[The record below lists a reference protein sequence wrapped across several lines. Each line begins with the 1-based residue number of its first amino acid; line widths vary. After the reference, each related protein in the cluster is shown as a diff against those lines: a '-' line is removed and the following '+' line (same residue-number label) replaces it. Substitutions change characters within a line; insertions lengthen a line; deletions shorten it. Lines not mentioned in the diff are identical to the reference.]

1 MHLPVMAG
9 TALAKAVPEGYLRDD
24 TGDNISDRN
33 KNYCELTA
41 LFWAWKN
48 MDTVEVLKDA
58 SSIGLCHY
66 RRYFAMPG
74 MGRKS
79 ILSQRFADSLM
90 SRCSAAFPR
99 ARNYVIESNYSHYAH
114 AHHAQDLD
122 LTREII
128 SEKYPEYLDAFDRRM
143 KMTRGHRFNMFIMR
157 RDILDR
163 YCQWLFD
170 ILFDLETKLD
180 ISCYSE
186 RDQRV
191 YGFVSERLLD
201 VWLDANHV
209 EYIELPYLMTEKE
222 NLMLKAFGVLRR
234 KITGSLRK

>member
-1 MHLPVMAG
+1 
-9 TALAKAVPEGYLRDD
+9 
-24 TGDNISDRN
+24 
-33 KNYCELTA
+33 
-41 LFWAWKN
+41 
-48 MDTVEVLKDA
+48 
-58 SSIGLCHY
+58 
-66 RRYFAMPG
+66 
-74 MGRKS
+74 
-79 ILSQRFADSLM
+79 
-90 SRCSAAFPR
+90 
-99 ARNYVIESNYSHYAH
+99 
-114 AHHAQDLD
+114 
-122 LTREII
+122 
-128 SEKYPEYLDAFDRRM
+128 M

>member
-1 MHLPVMAG
+1 MAG
-9 TALAKAVPEGYLRDD
+9 AALAKSVPEGYLRDD
-24 TGDNISDRN
+24 AGDNISDRN

-41 LFWAWKN
+41 LYWAWKN
-48 MDTVEVLKDA
+48 MDTTEVLKDG

-66 RRYFAMPG
+66 RRYFATPLT
-74 MGRKS
+74 GRKS
-79 ILSQRFADSLM
+79 ILSRGFADRLM
-90 SRCSAAFPR
+90 SRCSVAVPR
-99 ARNYVIESNYSHYAH
+99 ARNYVIETNYSHYVH

-143 KMTRGHRFNMFIMR
+143 RMTRGHRFNMFIMR
-157 RDILDR
+157 WDILDR

-180 ISCYSE
+180 ISSYSE

-222 NLMLKAFGVLRR
+222 NLKLKAFGVFRR
-234 KITGSLRK
+234 KITGSMGK